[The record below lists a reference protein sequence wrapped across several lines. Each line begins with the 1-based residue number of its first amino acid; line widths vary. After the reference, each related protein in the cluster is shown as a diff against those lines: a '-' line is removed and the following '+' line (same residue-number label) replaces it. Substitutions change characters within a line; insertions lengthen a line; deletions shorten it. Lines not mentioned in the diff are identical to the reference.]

1 MADDLVPFAPE
12 WRPDVV
18 IGNLAAQ
25 AGGVDERCCM
35 SVPYLAQA
43 AEHEQLQWLGGGVM
57 RIMLDGE
64 KTDGQLTMLRSAAP
78 GGSAS
83 PVHVHACEDEIVVL
97 LEGSGIFW
105 VGDQRWELSEG
116 GVAFLPRNVPHAYRF
131 TSPAIDML
139 AVCAPAGTE
148 DFFRAAG
155 WDLSRPR
162 PDGWEITPASMAAAA
177 AATGQTILGPP
188 LAADQ
193 MIPAAYLTGQ
203 QAR

>member
-1 MADDLVPFAPE
+1 
-12 WRPDVV
+12 
-18 IGNLAAQ
+18 
-25 AGGVDERCCM
+25 M

-64 KTDGQLTMLRSAAP
+64 KTGGQLTMLRSDAA

-83 PVHVHACEDEIVVL
+83 PVHVHAREDEIVVL
-97 LEGSGIFW
+97 LQGSGIFW
-105 VGDQRWELSEG
+105 AGDQRWELSEG

-131 TSPAIDML
+131 TSPTVDML

-188 LAADQ
+188 LTAGQ
-193 MIPAAYLTGQ
+193 MIPREYLT
-203 QAR
+203 ARETR

>member
-1 MADDLVPFAPE
+1 
-12 WRPDVV
+12 
-18 IGNLAAQ
+18 
-25 AGGVDERCCM
+25 M

-43 AEHEQLQWLGGGVM
+43 ADHEQLEWLGGGVM
-57 RIMLDGE
+57 RIMLDGN
-64 KTDGQLTMLRSAAP
+64 KTDGQLTMLRSAAA

-83 PVHVHACEDEIVVL
+83 PVHVHADEDEIVVL
-97 LEGSGIFW
+97 LQGSGIFW
-105 VGDQRWELSEG
+105 AGEQRWELSEG

-131 TSPAIDML
+131 TSKTVDML
-139 AVCAPAGTE
+139 AVCTPSGTE

-155 WDLSRPR
+155 WDLARPK

-177 AATGQTILGPP
+177 AATGQTILAPP

-193 MIPAAYLTGQ
+193 MIPGPYLTGQ